1 MTHWLIAPILIPLLG
16 GILQVFMGYAPI
28 SLRRTLALATT
39 LLMLV
44 SAVVL
49 LILASDGSYRI
60 YAFGNWQ
67 PPFGIVLVLDR
78 LAALM
83 LVLTAILGLFCHLY
97 ASGGAD
103 EGNRQFHT
111 LFLFQL
117 MGLNIA
123 FLTGDLFNLFVAF
136 EVLLIASYGLL
147 MHGGGTT
154 RTVPGLHYVVLN
166 LVGSALFLISVGM
179 IYSAT
184 GTLNMADL
192 AVKIPQVSGSNLNL
206 VKAGGMMLLVVFGL
220 KAAILPLCFWL
231 PKAYARATAP
241 VAALFAIMTKVG
253 IYAIVRIYPLI
264 FGEGAGE
271 LANLGMDWLFP
282 LALITLSMGV
292 IGALGADNL
301 KTLVAW
307 QVIISVGTLLAPI
320 ALGSV
325 AGLSAALFYLVS
337 TTWTVAALFLVS
349 ELVASQRGMAA
360 DSIVTAPKMRHRTFL
375 SVLFL
380 IGAVSAAGLPPLS
393 GFFGKLLILQ
403 SVEPSVEMAWLWG
416 VMLVGSFLTLIAY
429 SRAGSI
435 VFWWNVD
442 GNIEAPE
449 PMNSRVSISTG
460 ILTCLT
466 MLIVILAGP
475 VSDYTRATAEQL
487 HDNRGYINILQT
499 PVHVPQ
505 NPLVGEIN

>member
-1 MTHWLIAPILIPLLG
+1 MNHWLTAPVLIPLLG
-16 GILQVFMGYAPI
+16 GILQAFMGYAPI

-39 LLMLV
+39 VLMLV
-44 SAVVL
+44 SAIVL
-49 LILASDGSYRI
+49 LVLADDGSYRI

-83 LVLTAILGLFCHLY
+83 LVMTAVLALFCHIY
-97 ASGGAD
+97 SIGGAD
-103 EGNRQFHT
+103 EGNRQFHA

-147 MHGGGTT
+147 MHGGGTV

-166 LVGSALFLISVGM
+166 LIGSAVFLISVGM
-179 IYSAT
+179 IYSVT

-192 AVKIPQVSGSNLNL
+192 AVKIPQVSGEGLNI

-231 PKAYARATAP
+231 PRAYSKATAP
-241 VAALFAIMTKVG
+241 VAALFAVMTKVG
-253 IYAIVRIYPLI
+253 IYAILRVYLLI
-264 FGEGAGE
+264 FGDDAGE

-282 LALITLSMGV
+282 IALATLAMGV
-292 IGALGADNL
+292 IGALGSGSL

-320 ALGSV
+320 SLGSE
-325 AGLSAALFYLVS
+325 AGLSAALFYLLS
-337 TTWTVAALFLVS
+337 TTWTVGGLFLVS
-349 ELVASQRGMAA
+349 ELVANQRGSAK
-360 DSIVTAPKMRHRTFL
+360 DRIVTAPKMQNRTFL

-380 IGAVSAAGLPPLS
+380 VGAVAAAGLPPLS
-393 GFFGKLLILQ
+393 GFFGKVLILQ
-403 SVEPSVEMAWLWG
+403 SVQSGTEMAWLWS
-416 VMLVGSFLTLIAY
+416 VLLIGSFLTVIAY

-435 VFWWNVD
+435 VFWRTVD
-442 GNIEAPE
+442 GHLEKPDPLNG
-449 PMNSRVSISTG
+449 RISVAAG
-460 ILTCLT
+460 ALTALAVV
-466 MLIVILAGP
+466 IVVLAGP
-475 VSDYTRATAEQL
+475 ITRYTDATAEQL
-487 HDNRGYINILQT
+487 HNKDAY
-499 PVHVPQ
+499 
-505 NPLVGEIN
+505 

>member
-1 MTHWLIAPILIPLLG
+1 MNHWLTAPVLIPLLG
-16 GILQVFMGYAPI
+16 GILQAFMGYAPI

-39 LLMLV
+39 VLILV
-44 SAVVL
+44 SAIVL
-49 LILASDGSYRI
+49 LVLADDGSYRI

-83 LVLTAILGLFCHLY
+83 LVMTAVLALFCHIY
-97 ASGGAD
+97 AIGGAD
-103 EGNRQFHT
+103 EGNRQFHA
-111 LFLFQL
+111 LFLFQI

-147 MHGGGTT
+147 MHGGGTV

-166 LVGSALFLISVGM
+166 LAGSAIFLISVGM
-179 IYSAT
+179 IYSVT

-192 AVKIPQVSGSNLNL
+192 AVKIPQVSGEDVNI

-231 PKAYARATAP
+231 PRAYSKATAP
-241 VAALFAIMTKVG
+241 VAALFAVMTKVG
-253 IYAIVRIYPLI
+253 IYAILRVYLLI
-264 FGEGAGE
+264 FGDDAGE

-282 LALITLSMGV
+282 IALATLAMGV
-292 IGALGADNL
+292 VGALGSGSL

-320 ALGSV
+320 SLGSE
-325 AGLSAALFYLVS
+325 AGLSAALFYLLS
-337 TTWTVAALFLVS
+337 TTWTVGGLFLVS
-349 ELVASQRGMAA
+349 ELVANQRGSAQ
-360 DSIVTAPKMRHRTFL
+360 DRIVTAPRMQNRTFL

-380 IGAVSAAGLPPLS
+380 VGAVAAAGLPPLS

-403 SVEPSVEMAWLWG
+403 SVQSGTEMAWLWS
-416 VMLVGSFLTLIAY
+416 VLLIGSFLTVIAY

-435 VFWWNVD
+435 VFWRTVD
-442 GNIEAPE
+442 GHLEKPDPLNG
-449 PMNSRVSISTG
+449 RISVAAG
-460 ILTCLT
+460 ALTALAVA
-466 MLIVILAGP
+466 IVVLAGP
-475 VSDYTRATAEQL
+475 ITRYTNETAAQL
-487 HDNRGYINILQT
+487 FNNDAYINILQT
-499 PVHVPQ
+499 PV
-505 NPLVGEIN
+505 VGEDD

>member
-1 MTHWLIAPILIPLLG
+1 MNHWLTAPVLIPLLG
-16 GILQVFMGYAPI
+16 GILQAFMGYAPI

-39 LLMLV
+39 VLILV
-44 SAVVL
+44 SAIVL
-49 LILASDGSYRI
+49 LVLADDGSYRI

-83 LVLTAILGLFCHLY
+83 LVMTAVLALFCHIY
-97 ASGGAD
+97 AIGGAD
-103 EGNRQFHT
+103 EGNRQFHA
-111 LFLFQL
+111 LFLFQI

-147 MHGGGTT
+147 MHGGGTV

-166 LVGSALFLISVGM
+166 LAGSAIFLISIGM
-179 IYSAT
+179 IYSVT

-192 AVKIPQVSGSNLNL
+192 AVKIPQVSGEDVNI

-231 PKAYARATAP
+231 PRAYSKATAP
-241 VAALFAIMTKVG
+241 VAALFAVMTKVG
-253 IYAIVRIYPLI
+253 IYAILRVYLLI
-264 FGEGAGE
+264 FGDDAGE

-282 LALITLSMGV
+282 IALATLAMGV
-292 IGALGADNL
+292 VGALGSGSL

-320 ALGSV
+320 SLGSE
-325 AGLSAALFYLVS
+325 AGLSAALFYLLS
-337 TTWTVAALFLVS
+337 TTWTVGGLFLVS
-349 ELVASQRGMAA
+349 ELVANQRGSAQ
-360 DSIVTAPKMRHRTFL
+360 DRIVTAPRMQNRTFL

-380 IGAVSAAGLPPLS
+380 VGAVAAAGLPPLS

-403 SVEPSVEMAWLWG
+403 SVQSGTEMAWLWS
-416 VMLVGSFLTLIAY
+416 VLLIGSFLTVIAY

-435 VFWWNVD
+435 VFWRTVD
-442 GNIEAPE
+442 GHLEKPDPLNG
-449 PMNSRVSISTG
+449 RISVAAG
-460 ILTCLT
+460 ALTALAVA
-466 MLIVILAGP
+466 IVVLAGP
-475 VSDYTRATAEQL
+475 ITRYTDETAAQL
-487 HDNRGYINILQT
+487 FNNDAYINILQT
-499 PVHVPQ
+499 PV
-505 NPLVGEIN
+505 VGEDD

>member
-1 MTHWLIAPILIPLLG
+1 MNHWLTAPVLIPLLG
-16 GILQVFMGYAPI
+16 GILQAFMGYAPI

-39 LLMLV
+39 VLILV
-44 SAVVL
+44 SAIVL
-49 LILASDGSYRI
+49 LVLADDGSYRI

-83 LVLTAILGLFCHLY
+83 LVMTAVLALFCHIY
-97 ASGGAD
+97 AIGGAD
-103 EGNRQFHT
+103 EGNRQFHA
-111 LFLFQL
+111 LFLFQI

-147 MHGGGTT
+147 MHGGGTV

-166 LVGSALFLISVGM
+166 LAGSAIFLISVGM
-179 IYSAT
+179 IYSVT

-192 AVKIPQVSGSNLNL
+192 AVKIPQVSGEDVNI

-231 PKAYARATAP
+231 PRAYSKATAP
-241 VAALFAIMTKVG
+241 VAALFAVMTKVG
-253 IYAIVRIYPLI
+253 IYAILRVYLLI
-264 FGEGAGE
+264 FGDDAGE

-282 LALITLSMGV
+282 IALATLAMGV
-292 IGALGADNL
+292 VGALGSGSL

-320 ALGSV
+320 SLGSE
-325 AGLSAALFYLVS
+325 AGLSAALFYLLS
-337 TTWTVAALFLVS
+337 TTWTVGGLFLVS
-349 ELVASQRGMAA
+349 ELVANQRGSAQ
-360 DSIVTAPKMRHRTFL
+360 DRIVTAPRMQNRTFL

-380 IGAVSAAGLPPLS
+380 VGAVAAAGLPPLS

-403 SVEPSVEMAWLWG
+403 SVQSGTEMAWLWS
-416 VMLVGSFLTLIAY
+416 VLLIGSFLTVIAY

-435 VFWWNVD
+435 VFWRTVD
-442 GNIEAPE
+442 GHLEKPDPLNG
-449 PMNSRVSISTG
+449 RISVAAG
-460 ILTCLT
+460 ALTALAVA
-466 MLIVILAGP
+466 IVVLAGP
-475 VSDYTRATAEQL
+475 ITRYTDETAAQL
-487 HDNRGYINILQT
+487 FNNDAYINILQT
-499 PVHVPQ
+499 PV
-505 NPLVGEIN
+505 VGEGD

>member
-1 MTHWLIAPILIPLLG
+1 MNHWLTAPVLIPLLG
-16 GILQVFMGYAPI
+16 GILQAFMGYAPI

-39 LLMLV
+39 VLMLV
-44 SAVVL
+44 SAIVL
-49 LILASDGSYRI
+49 LVLADDGSYRI

-83 LVLTAILGLFCHLY
+83 LVMTAVLALFCHIY
-97 ASGGAD
+97 SIGGAD
-103 EGNRQFHT
+103 EGNRQFHA

-147 MHGGGTT
+147 MHGGGTV

-166 LVGSALFLISVGM
+166 LIGSAVFLISVGM
-179 IYSAT
+179 IYSVT

-192 AVKIPQVSGSNLNL
+192 AVKIPQVSGEGLNI

-231 PKAYARATAP
+231 PRAYSKATAP
-241 VAALFAIMTKVG
+241 VAALFAVMTKVG
-253 IYAIVRIYPLI
+253 IYAILRVYLLI
-264 FGEGAGE
+264 FGDDAGE

-282 LALITLSMGV
+282 IALATLAMGV
-292 IGALGADNL
+292 IGALGSGSL

-320 ALGSV
+320 SLGSE
-325 AGLSAALFYLVS
+325 AGLSAALFYLLS
-337 TTWTVAALFLVS
+337 TTWTVGGLFLVS
-349 ELVASQRGMAA
+349 ELVANQRGSAK
-360 DSIVTAPKMRHRTFL
+360 DRIVTAPKMQNRTFL

-380 IGAVSAAGLPPLS
+380 VGAVAAAGLPPLS
-393 GFFGKLLILQ
+393 GFFGKVLILQ
-403 SVEPSVEMAWLWG
+403 SVQSGTEMAWLWS
-416 VMLVGSFLTLIAY
+416 VLLIGSFLTVIAY

-435 VFWWNVD
+435 VFWRTVD
-442 GNIEAPE
+442 GHLEKPDPLNG
-449 PMNSRVSISTG
+449 RISVAAG
-460 ILTCLT
+460 ALTALAVV
-466 MLIVILAGP
+466 IVVLAGP
-475 VSDYTRATAEQL
+475 
-487 HDNRGYINILQT
+487 
-499 PVHVPQ
+499 
-505 NPLVGEIN
+505 

>member
-1 MTHWLIAPILIPLLG
+1 MNHWLTAPVLIPLLG
-16 GILQVFMGYAPI
+16 GILQAFMGYAPI

-39 LLMLV
+39 VLIMV
-44 SAVVL
+44 SAIVL
-49 LILASDGSYRI
+49 LVLADDGSYRI

-83 LVLTAILGLFCHLY
+83 LVMTAVLALFCHIY
-97 ASGGAD
+97 AIGGAD
-103 EGNRQFHT
+103 EGNRQFHA
-111 LFLFQL
+111 LFLFQI

-147 MHGGGTT
+147 MHGGGTV

-166 LVGSALFLISVGM
+166 LAGSAIFLISVGM
-179 IYSAT
+179 IYSVT

-192 AVKIPQVSGSNLNL
+192 AVKIPQVSGEDVNI

-231 PKAYARATAP
+231 PRAYSKATAP
-241 VAALFAIMTKVG
+241 VAALFAVMTKVG
-253 IYAIVRIYPLI
+253 IYAILRVYLLI
-264 FGEGAGE
+264 FGDDAGE

-282 LALITLSMGV
+282 IALATLAMGV
-292 IGALGADNL
+292 IGALGSGSL

-320 ALGSV
+320 SLGSE
-325 AGLSAALFYLVS
+325 AGLSAALFYLLS
-337 TTWTVAALFLVS
+337 TTWTVGGLFLVS
-349 ELVASQRGMAA
+349 ELVANQRGSAQ
-360 DSIVTAPKMRHRTFL
+360 DRIVTAPKMQNRTFL

-380 IGAVSAAGLPPLS
+380 VGAVAAAGLPPLS
-393 GFFGKLLILQ
+393 GFFGKVLILQ
-403 SVEPSVEMAWLWG
+403 SVQSGTEMAWLWS
-416 VMLVGSFLTLIAY
+416 VLLIGSFLTVIAY

-435 VFWWNVD
+435 VFWRTVD
-442 GNIEAPE
+442 GHLEKPDPLNG
-449 PMNSRVSISTG
+449 RISVAAG
-460 ILTCLT
+460 ALTALAVA
-466 MLIVILAGP
+466 IVVLAGP
-475 VSDYTRATAEQL
+475 ITRYTDETAAQL
-487 HDNRGYINILQT
+487 FNNDAYINILQT
-499 PVHVPQ
+499 PV
-505 NPLVGEIN
+505 VGEDD

>member
-1 MTHWLIAPILIPLLG
+1 MNHWLTAPVLIPLLG
-16 GILQVFMGYAPI
+16 GILQAFMGYAPI

-39 LLMLV
+39 VLMLV
-44 SAVVL
+44 SAIVL
-49 LILASDGSYRI
+49 LVLADDGSYRI

-83 LVLTAILGLFCHLY
+83 LVMTAVLALFCHIY
-97 ASGGAD
+97 SIGGAD
-103 EGNRQFHT
+103 EGNRQFHA

-147 MHGGGTT
+147 MHGGGTV

-166 LVGSALFLISVGM
+166 LIGSAVFLISVGM
-179 IYSAT
+179 IYSVT

-192 AVKIPQVSGSNLNL
+192 AVKIPQVSGEGLNI

-231 PKAYARATAP
+231 PRAYSKATAP
-241 VAALFAIMTKVG
+241 VAALFAVMTKVG
-253 IYAIVRIYPLI
+253 IYAILRVYLLI
-264 FGEGAGE
+264 FGDDAGE

-282 LALITLSMGV
+282 IALATLAMGV
-292 IGALGADNL
+292 IGALGSGSL

-320 ALGSV
+320 SLGSE
-325 AGLSAALFYLVS
+325 AGLSAALFYLLS
-337 TTWTVAALFLVS
+337 TTWTVGGLFLVS
-349 ELVASQRGMAA
+349 ELVANQRGSAK
-360 DSIVTAPKMRHRTFL
+360 DRIVTAPKMQNRTFL

-380 IGAVSAAGLPPLS
+380 VGAVAAAGLPPLS
-393 GFFGKLLILQ
+393 GFFGKVLILQ
-403 SVEPSVEMAWLWG
+403 SVQSGTEMAWLWS
-416 VMLVGSFLTLIAY
+416 VLLIGSFLTVIAY

-435 VFWWNVD
+435 VFWRTVD
-442 GNIEAPE
+442 GHLEKPDPLNG
-449 PMNSRVSISTG
+449 RIS
-460 ILTCLT
+460 
-466 MLIVILAGP
+466 VA
-475 VSDYTRATAEQL
+475 A
-487 HDNRGYINILQT
+487 
-499 PVHVPQ
+499 VP
-505 NPLVGEIN
+505 

>member
-1 MTHWLIAPILIPLLG
+1 MNHWLTAPVLIPLLG
-16 GILQVFMGYAPI
+16 GILQAFMGYAPI

-39 LLMLV
+39 VLILV
-44 SAVVL
+44 SAIVL
-49 LILASDGSYRI
+49 LVLADDGSYRI

-83 LVLTAILGLFCHLY
+83 LVMTAVLALFCHIY
-97 ASGGAD
+97 AIGGAD
-103 EGNRQFHT
+103 EGNRQFHA
-111 LFLFQL
+111 LFLFQI

-147 MHGGGTT
+147 MHGGGTV

-166 LVGSALFLISVGM
+166 LAGSAIFLISVGM
-179 IYSAT
+179 IYSVT

-192 AVKIPQVSGSNLNL
+192 AVKIPQVSGEDVNI

-231 PKAYARATAP
+231 PRAYSKATAP
-241 VAALFAIMTKVG
+241 VAALFAVMTKVG
-253 IYAIVRIYPLI
+253 IYAILRVYLLI
-264 FGEGAGE
+264 FGDDAGE

-282 LALITLSMGV
+282 IALATLAMGV
-292 IGALGADNL
+292 VGALGSGSL

-320 ALGSV
+320 SLGSE
-325 AGLSAALFYLVS
+325 AGLSAALFYLLS
-337 TTWTVAALFLVS
+337 TTWTVGGLFLVS
-349 ELVASQRGMAA
+349 ELVANQRGSAQ
-360 DSIVTAPKMRHRTFL
+360 DRIVTAPRMQNRTFL

-380 IGAVSAAGLPPLS
+380 VGAVAAAGLPPLS

-403 SVEPSVEMAWLWG
+403 SVQSGTEMAWLWS
-416 VMLVGSFLTLIAY
+416 VLLIGSFLTVIAY

-435 VFWWNVD
+435 VFWRTVD
-442 GNIEAPE
+442 GHLEKPD
-449 PMNSRVSISTG
+449 PLSGRISVAAG
-460 ILTCLT
+460 ALTALAVA
-466 MLIVILAGP
+466 IVVLAGP
-475 VSDYTRATAEQL
+475 ITRYTDETAAQL
-487 HDNRGYINILQT
+487 FNNDAYINILQT
-499 PVHVPQ
+499 PVVA
-505 NPLVGEIN
+505 EDD

>member
-1 MTHWLIAPILIPLLG
+1 MNHWLTAPILIPLLG

-28 SLRRTLALATT
+28 SLRRTIAIATT
-39 LLMLV
+39 VLLLV
-44 SAVVL
+44 STIVL
-49 LILASDGSYRI
+49 LVLASDDGYRL

-83 LVLTAILGLFCHLY
+83 LILTAILALFCHLF
-97 ASGGAD
+97 AIGGAD
-103 EGNRQFHT
+103 EGNRQFHA

-147 MHGGGTT
+147 MHGGGTA

-166 LVGSALFLISVGM
+166 LIGSAVFLISVGM
-179 IYSAT
+179 IYSVT

-192 AVKIPQVSGSNLNL
+192 AVKIPRIQGESLNL
-206 VKAGGMMLLVVFGL
+206 VKAGGMMLLVVFAL
-220 KAAILPLCFWL
+220 KAALIPLCFWL
-231 PKAYARATAP
+231 PKAYAKATAP
-241 VAALFAIMTKVG
+241 VAALFAVMTKVG
-253 IYAIVRIYPLI
+253 IYAILRVYLLV
-264 FGEGAGE
+264 FGDDAGE

-282 LALITLSMGV
+282 LALITLTMGV

-320 ALGSV
+320 ALGSE
-325 AGLSAALFYLVS
+325 AGISAALFYLLS
-337 TTWTVAALFLVS
+337 TTWTVAGLFLVA
-349 ELVASQRGMAA
+349 ELVANQRGTAG
-360 DSIVTAPKMRHRTFL
+360 DRIITAPKMRNRTFL

-380 IGAVSAAGLPPLS
+380 IGAVAAAGLPPLS
-393 GFFGKLLILQ
+393 GFFAKLLILK
-403 SVEPSVEMAWLWG
+403 STTPGPEMAWLWS
-416 VMLVGSFLTLIAY
+416 VILIGSFFTVIAY

-435 VFWWNVD
+435 VFWRTVE
-442 GNIEAPE
+442 GHIEKPE
-449 PMNSRVSISTG
+449 PLGGNVSVAAGALVALSVI
-460 ILTCLT
+460 
-466 MLIVILAGP
+466 IVALAGP
-475 VSDYTRATAEQL
+475 ISDYTDATAAQL
-487 HDNRGYINILQT
+487 FNPDGYLQILEA
-499 PVHVPQ
+499 PVVS
-505 NPLVGEIN
+505 EDK

>member
-1 MTHWLIAPILIPLLG
+1 MNHWLTAPVLIPLLG
-16 GILQVFMGYAPI
+16 GILQAFMGYAPI

-39 LLMLV
+39 VLILV
-44 SAVVL
+44 SAIVL
-49 LILASDGSYRI
+49 LVLADDGSYRI

-83 LVLTAILGLFCHLY
+83 LVMTAVLALFCHIY
-97 ASGGAD
+97 AIGGAD
-103 EGNRQFHT
+103 EGNRQFHA
-111 LFLFQL
+111 LFLFQI

-147 MHGGGTT
+147 MHGGGTV

-166 LVGSALFLISVGM
+166 LAGSAIFLISVGM
-179 IYSAT
+179 IYSVT

-192 AVKIPQVSGSNLNL
+192 AVKIPQVSGEDVNI

-231 PKAYARATAP
+231 PRAYSKATAP
-241 VAALFAIMTKVG
+241 VAALFAVMTKVG
-253 IYAIVRIYPLI
+253 IYAILRVYLLI
-264 FGEGAGE
+264 FGDDAGE

-282 LALITLSMGV
+282 IALATLAMGV
-292 IGALGADNL
+292 VGALGSGSL

-307 QVIISVGTLLAPI
+307 QVIISVGTLLAQI
-320 ALGSV
+320 SLGSED
-325 AGLSAALFYLVS
+325 GLSAALFYLLS
-337 TTWTVAALFLVS
+337 TTWTVGGLFLVS
-349 ELVASQRGMAA
+349 ELVANQRGSAQ
-360 DSIVTAPKMRHRTFL
+360 DRIVTAPRMQNRTFL

-380 IGAVSAAGLPPLS
+380 VGAVAAAGLPPLS

-403 SVEPSVEMAWLWG
+403 SVQSGTEMAWLWS
-416 VMLVGSFLTLIAY
+416 VLLIGSFLTVIAY

-435 VFWWNVD
+435 VFWRTVD
-442 GNIEAPE
+442 GHLEKPDPLNGRISVAAGALTALAVAIVVLAE
-449 PMNSRVSISTG
+449 PITR
-460 ILTCLT
+460 
-466 MLIVILAGP
+466 
-475 VSDYTRATAEQL
+475 YTDETAAQL
-487 HDNRGYINILQT
+487 FNNDAYINILQT
-499 PVHVPQ
+499 PV
-505 NPLVGEIN
+505 VGEDD

>member
-1 MTHWLIAPILIPLLG
+1 MNHWLTAPVLIPLLG
-16 GILQVFMGYAPI
+16 GILQAFMGYAPI

-39 LLMLV
+39 VLILV
-44 SAVVL
+44 SAIVL
-49 LILASDGSYRI
+49 LVLADDGSYRI

-83 LVLTAILGLFCHLY
+83 LVMTAVLALFCQIY
-97 ASGGAD
+97 AIGGAD
-103 EGNRQFHT
+103 EGNRQFHA
-111 LFLFQL
+111 LFLFQI

-147 MHGGGTT
+147 MHGGGTV

-166 LVGSALFLISVGM
+166 LAGSAIFLISVGM
-179 IYSAT
+179 IYSVT

-192 AVKIPQVSGSNLNL
+192 ALKIPQVSGEDVNI

-231 PKAYARATAP
+231 PRAYSKATAP
-241 VAALFAIMTKVG
+241 VAALFAVMTKVG
-253 IYAIVRIYPLI
+253 IYAILRVYLLI
-264 FGEGAGE
+264 FGDDAGE

-282 LALITLSMGV
+282 IALATLAMGV
-292 IGALGADNL
+292 VGALGSGSL

-320 ALGSV
+320 SLGSE
-325 AGLSAALFYLVS
+325 AGLSAALFYLLS
-337 TTWTVAALFLVS
+337 TTWTVGGLFLVS
-349 ELVASQRGMAA
+349 ELVANQRGSAQ
-360 DSIVTAPKMRHRTFL
+360 DRIVTAPRMQNRTFL

-380 IGAVSAAGLPPLS
+380 VGAVAAAGLPPLS

-403 SVEPSVEMAWLWG
+403 SVQSGTEMAWLWS
-416 VMLVGSFLTLIAY
+416 VLLIGSFLTVIAY

-435 VFWWNVD
+435 VFWRTVD
-442 GNIEAPE
+442 GHLEKPE
-449 PMNSRVSISTG
+449 PLNGRISVAAG
-460 ILTCLT
+460 ALTALAVA
-466 MLIVILAGP
+466 IVVLAGP
-475 VSDYTRATAEQL
+475 ITRYTDETAAQL
-487 HDNRGYINILQT
+487 FNNNAYINILQT
-499 PVHVPQ
+499 SV
-505 NPLVGEIN
+505 VGEDD

>member
-1 MTHWLIAPILIPLLG
+1 MNHWLSAPILIPLLG
-16 GILQVFMGYAPI
+16 GILQALIGYAPI

-39 LLMLV
+39 VLMLV
-44 SAVVL
+44 SAIVL
-49 LILASDGSYRI
+49 LALADDGSYRI

-83 LVLTAILGLFCHLY
+83 LILTAGLALFCHLY
-97 ASGGAD
+97 AIGGAD
-103 EGNRQFHT
+103 EDNRQFHA

-147 MHGGGTT
+147 MHGGGTA

-166 LVGSALFLISVGM
+166 LVGSAVFLISVGM
-179 IYSAT
+179 IYSVT

-192 AVKIPQVSGSNLNL
+192 ALEVRRLSGADLNL

-231 PKAYARATAP
+231 PRAYASATAP
-241 VAALFAIMTKVG
+241 VAALFAVMTKVG
-253 IYAIVRIYPLI
+253 IYAILRVYLLI
-264 FGEGAGE
+264 FGGDAGA

-282 LALITLSMGV
+282 VALVTLAMGV
-292 IGALGADNL
+292 IGALGSGTL

-320 ALGSV
+320 AVGSE
-325 AGLSAALFYLVS
+325 AGLSAALFYMLS
-337 TTWTVAALFLVS
+337 TTWTVGGLFLLA
-349 ELVASQRGMAA
+349 ELVANQRGTAG
-360 DSIVTAPKMRHRTFL
+360 DRIVTAPTMRNRTFL

-380 IGAVSAAGLPPLS
+380 VGAVAAAGLPPLS

-403 SVEPSVEMAWLWG
+403 AVDSGTEMAWLWS
-416 VMLVGSFLTLIAY
+416 VLLVGSFLTVIAY

-435 VFWWNVD
+435 VFWRTVD
-442 GNIEAPE
+442 GHLEEPE
-449 PMNSRVSISTG
+449 PLNGRISVASG
-460 ILTCLT
+460 ALVALAVV
-466 MLIVILAGP
+466 IVALAGP
-475 VSDYTRATAEQL
+475 ITRYTDATAAQL
-487 HDNRGYINILQT
+487 HNTDAYIQILQT
-499 PVHVPQ
+499 PMVK
-505 NPLVGEIN
+505 EDD